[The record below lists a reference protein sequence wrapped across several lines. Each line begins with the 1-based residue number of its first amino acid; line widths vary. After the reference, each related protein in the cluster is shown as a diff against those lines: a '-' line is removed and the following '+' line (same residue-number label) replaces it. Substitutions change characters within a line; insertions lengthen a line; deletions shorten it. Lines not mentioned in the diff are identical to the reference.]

1 MPISIDL
8 ATLLV
13 PDLTAALY
21 ALGQSGLACTA
32 IQRLPRDLALSLGF
46 AELIEC
52 PCAGAGRS
60 LRLIQAPV
68 QTPGP
73 WAWLDLTA
81 PSISSMAPGG
91 LPLTLHGG
99 SIECID
105 RVQLRSESPR
115 RSAGF
120 YEGLGLRLLDE
131 CDGESNAATLALPGG
146 QRLRITPPSATPSV
160 SPAICLSIRLSRQ
173 SEAAESRLM
182 SAARVLAGPG
192 GECIELL

>member
-1 MPISIDL
+1 MPASIDL

-13 PDLTAALY
+13 PDLTAALN
-21 ALGQSGLACTA
+21 ALGQIGLACGS
-32 IQRLPRDLALSLGF
+32 IQRLPRDLALALGQT
-46 AELIEC
+46 ALIES
-52 PCAGAGRS
+52 PCASAGHS
-60 LRLIQAPV
+60 LRLIQASMHG
-68 QTPGP
+68 PGP
-73 WAWLDLTA
+73 WGWLDLTA
-81 PSISSMAPGG
+81 PAISSTAPGG
-91 LPLTLHGG
+91 LPLSLRRG
-99 SIECID
+99 SVDHID
-105 RVQLRSESPR
+105 LVQLHSKSPR